1 MNKIQ
6 IALKDQIID
15 TVKNIKKHNVGEI
28 LNWLL
33 RNQIAK
39 YSLANDYYFSTQ
51 FTQDHIKKKGL
62 DITKRSIKTK
72 KNEITYEH
80 PIPSKVVFNLILK
93 AKNENEIIS
102 ILKKTDYIVI
112 LSHFEDV
119 KLRDKGLVSSMP
131 ENWKYGDD
139 VFARYREASIK
150 VLPKKIKMIG
160 AIRR

>member
-1 MNKIQ
+1 M
-6 IALKDQIID
+6 A
-15 TVKNIKKHNVGEI
+15 IKKPDSKI
-28 LNWLL
+28 LFSKRLL
-33 RNQIAK
+33 
-39 YSLANDYYFSTQ
+39 FCTQ

-102 ILKKTDYIVI
+102 ILKNTDYIVI
-112 LSHFEDV
+112 LSHIEDK
-119 KLRDKGLVSSMP
+119 KLREIGLVSSMP
-131 ENWKYGDD
+131 INWQYGDD
-139 VFARYREASIK
+139 TFARYKKAKINI
-150 VLPKKIKMIG
+150 LTKKIKMVG

>member
-102 ILKKTDYIVI
+102 ILKNTDYIVI
-112 LSHFEDV
+112 LSHIEDK
-119 KLRDKGLVSSMP
+119 KLREIGLVSSMP
-131 ENWKYGDD
+131 INWQYGDD
-139 VFARYREASIK
+139 TFARYKQAKINI
-150 VLPKKIKMIG
+150 LTKKIKMVG

>member
-39 YSLANDYYFSTQ
+39 YSLANNYYFSTQ

-102 ILKKTDYIVI
+102 ILKNTDYIVI
-112 LSHFEDV
+112 LSHIEDK
-119 KLRDKGLVSSMP
+119 KLREIGLVSSMP
-131 ENWKYGDD
+131 INWQYGDD
-139 VFARYREASIK
+139 TFARYKKAKINI
-150 VLPKKIKMIG
+150 LTKKIKMIG

>member
-51 FTQDHIKKKGL
+51 FTQDHIKKKRFG
-62 DITKRSIKTK
+62 
-72 KNEITYEH
+72 Y
-80 PIPSKVVFNLILK
+80 
-93 AKNENEIIS
+93 
-102 ILKKTDYIVI
+102 Y
-112 LSHFEDV
+112 
-119 KLRDKGLVSSMP
+119 
-131 ENWKYGDD
+131 
-139 VFARYREASIK
+139 
-150 VLPKKIKMIG
+150 KKIY
-160 AIRR
+160 

>member
-15 TVKNIKKHNVGEI
+15 TVKNIKKHDVGEI

-102 ILKKTDYIVI
+102 ILKNTDYIVI
-112 LSHFEDV
+112 LSHIEDK
-119 KLRDKGLVSSMP
+119 KLREIGLVSSMP
-131 ENWKYGDD
+131 INWQYGDD
-139 VFARYREASIK
+139 TFARYKKAKINI
-150 VLPKKIKMIG
+150 LIKKIKMVG

>member
-131 ENWKYGDD
+131 ENWEYGDD
-139 VFARYREASIK
+139 VFARYKEASIK
-150 VLPKKIKMIG
+150 VLPKRIKMIG